1 MKALSK
7 IVELKNINKFYKVGK
22 EKAHIL
28 KSINLNIK
36 KGEFVMIMGKSGSGK
51 TTLLNILGFLDKF
64 DEGEYIFNNHDVT
77 RLNESERS
85 NFRNLNIGFI
95 FQQFNL
101 INTLNIYQNVELP
114 MIYNNKY
121 SKQEK
126 KEQIENNLSI
136 VGLLDKIKQKPV
148 QLSGG
153 QQQRVAIARAHVD
166 DPEIIFADEPTG
178 SLDSDTGIEIMELL
192 KELNKQGKTIIMVTH
207 DEDLTKYASKVI
219 KLKDGLIMEEV

>member
-64 DEGEYIFNNHDVT
+64 DEGEYIFNNKDVT

-153 QQQRVAIARAHVD
+153 QQQRVAIARALVNN
-166 DPEIIFADEPTG
+166 PEIIFADEPTG
-178 SLDSDTGIEIMELL
+178 SLDSDTGIEIMDLL